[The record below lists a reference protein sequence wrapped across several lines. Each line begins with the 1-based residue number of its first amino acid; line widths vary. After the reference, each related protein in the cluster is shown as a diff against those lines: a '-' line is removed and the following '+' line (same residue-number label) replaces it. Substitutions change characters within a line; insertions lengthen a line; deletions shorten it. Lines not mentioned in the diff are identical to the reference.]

1 MNTASSIAYKIVIFC
16 LSMFYANAGVTQQLD
31 PRLVTYPDLIVVNAN
46 VVSMDDDGVNES
58 TGSNYRALA
67 VRDGRIL
74 GLGST
79 AEIRRMAGPDT
90 AVYDVNGRTVI
101 PGIIDTHSHPHES
114 AMGHWGPPRTGTYDI
129 EEEAGDTWDDIFQKT
144 LDLVSEL
151 KTKHEPDSWL
161 FIDWPRNIESSDIQK
176 DTMLRVH
183 RAFTRH
189 MLDEVNSEQN
199 IYITGNRGVL
209 NTRAMEAYG
218 AFFGGP
224 GDPDEPYPDVFHDDG
239 ISLSGSVG
247 RVIREETT
255 SIPLLMSVI
264 EQEYK
269 EWTAFGITTYGS
281 RTGMSNMMSSLL
293 ALDKA
298 GRMPLRHAYALDSYW
313 LRKMPGHPAFL
324 TDMSGTGSDWL
335 WLNSVSIS
343 SGDGA
348 YPLLATTIE
357 ARPEIKERELLRN
370 RVRYVKEYAA
380 AGLRWANTHIAGD
393 RTLDVVLDMLESGSA
408 EGGMSL
414 DEIRAKR
421 HASDHCRM
429 NPRPDQLPRL
439 KKLNITMSCAP
450 KYIMGDGPDIL
461 VDYGEEYLSWMVP
474 MRTTIEAGVRAVFEI
489 DTHAVAGE
497 GVFFHIG
504 QYVNREGPNGE
515 VFAPEQRIN
524 RIWAL
529 KTATSWASYYVLKED
544 VLGTLEE
551 RKFADFLV
559 LDKNFFDED
568 TVPDLMIKTVRPL
581 MTVIGGHIRYLDPG
595 LASEFRVQPVG
606 IHPEQVIR
614 QISQWL
620 QQVN

>member
-1 MNTASSIAYKIVIFC
+1 MNSLTSMASKTFIIC
-16 LSMFYANAGVTQQLD
+16 LSLLYASAGITQQLD
-31 PRLVTYPDLIVVNAN
+31 PRLVKYPDLIIVNGN
-46 VVSMDDDGVNES
+46 VVSMDDDGVNENVGS
-58 TGSNYRALA
+58 TYQALA
-67 VRDGRIL
+67 IRDGRIL

-79 AEIRRMAGPDT
+79 AEIRRMVGPET
-90 AVYDVNGRTVI
+90 MEYDVNGRTVI

-114 AMGHWGPPRTGTYDI
+114 AMGHWGPPREGTYTI
-129 EEEAGDTWDDIFQKT
+129 EEEEGDTWNDVARKT
-144 LDLVSEL
+144 LELVADL
-151 KTKHEPDSWL
+151 KTKHEPGFWL
-161 FIDWPRNIESSDIQK
+161 LINIPRYLESSDIQK

-183 RAFTRH
+183 RFLTRH
-189 MLDEVNSEQN
+189 MLDQVNSVQN

-209 NTRAMEAYG
+209 NTRGMETYG
-218 AFFGGP
+218 SFFGE

-239 ISLSGSVG
+239 ITLSGSVG

-255 SIPLLMSVI
+255 SIPLLMAVI

-269 EWTAFGITTYGS
+269 EWTAYGITTYGS
-281 RTGMSNMMSSLL
+281 RTGMSNLLSSLL

-298 GRMPLRHAYALDSYW
+298 GRMPLRYAYAFDSYW
-313 LRKMPGHPAFL
+313 FRKMPGHPAFL

-335 WLNSVSIS
+335 WLNSLSIS

-370 RVRYVKEYAA
+370 RVKYVKEYAA
-380 AGLRWANTHIAGD
+380 TGLRWANTHVAGD
-393 RTLDVVLDMLESGSA
+393 RTLDVLMDMLESGSA
-408 EGGMSL
+408 EAGMSL

-439 KKLNITMSCAP
+439 KRLNITMSCAP
-450 KYIMGDGPDIL
+450 KYIMGDGPDIIK
-461 VDYGEEYLSWMVP
+461 DYGEEYLQWMVP

-497 GVFFHIG
+497 GVFFHLG
-504 QYVNREGPNGE
+504 QYVNREGPDGE
-515 VFAPEQRIN
+515 IFAPEQSIN

-529 KTATSWASYYVLKED
+529 KTATSWASYYVLKEN

-551 RKFADFLV
+551 GKFADLIV
-559 LDKNFFDED
+559 LNKDYFDED
-568 TVPDLMIKTVRPL
+568 LVPDLKLKTVRPL
-581 MTVIGGHIRYLDPG
+581 MTIIGGHLRYLDTDM
-595 LASEFRVQPVG
+595 ASELGTEPVG
-606 IHPEQVIR
+606 IQPEQVIR
-614 QISQWL
+614 QIQQWEAEG
-620 QQVN
+620 V